1 MNKCHRWTKVWS
13 VATWRYRRQLP
24 RQLEILISFYFI
36 NFSKGFTILFE
47 SALTKLAK
55 KKKKNTLN
63 TCIRHIYYLSSN
75 VQSFPSSFLN
85 ALSQQPLTT
94 NRKKRIFS
102 RAIDTSIDLDRT
114 ITDSGSQGQVSI
126 YLSPGSLTSSF
137 ASWYYISSSS
147 PLPFVERWTDRGF
160 TLNVGQVRFYPYGTF
175 SLYPPILSFIIYNKK
190 KPRSRS
196 RYELQIGQCV
206 SNARASNHGSTAGNA
221 YLARERERRRGRRDW
236 TVSLAQD
243 EWDEVKVR
251 RRSIRLLRAVK
262 FATVS
267 SYILLLPLSLR

>member
-24 RQLEILISFYFI
+24 RQLEILIYI
-36 NFSKGFTILFE
+36 KNLYFSKGFTILFE
-47 SALTKLAK
+47 SALTKLV
-55 KKKKNTLN
+55 KKKNTLN

-126 YLSPGSLTSSF
+126 YLSLGSLTSSF

-160 TLNVGQVRFYPYGTF
+160 ALNVGQVRFYPYGTF

-190 KPRSRS
+190 K
-196 RYELQIGQCV
+196 
-206 SNARASNHGSTAGNA
+206 T
-221 YLARERERRRGRRDW
+221 
-236 TVSLAQD
+236 
-243 EWDEVKVR
+243 
-251 RRSIRLLRAVK
+251 SIS
-262 FATVS
+262 FA
-267 SYILLLPLSLR
+267 L